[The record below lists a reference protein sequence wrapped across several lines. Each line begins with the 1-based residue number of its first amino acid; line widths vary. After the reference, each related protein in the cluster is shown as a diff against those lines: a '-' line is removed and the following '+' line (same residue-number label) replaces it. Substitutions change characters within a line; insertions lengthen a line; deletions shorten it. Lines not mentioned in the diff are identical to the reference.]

1 MDNELE
7 NVLRMGR
14 EDGVKC
20 LASHRNDGVER
31 TWRNGGVLDINTD
44 VWVDVE
50 DYGSSLLIEP
60 IFSMS
65 EARPS
70 AGVRRAER

>member
-1 MDNELE
+1 MMEL
-7 NVLRMGR
+7 
-14 EDGVKC
+14 
-20 LASHRNDGVER
+20 R